1 MVVKHSANL
10 LLSKFSLV
18 YKLMLYCAIVVAIF
32 TGIGIGVIVP
42 LTRPLVNGIVGTGFF
57 EHLSETVSL
66 FFQGDV
72 NYSTALQNLNNDI
85 TAIGAVIQ
93 NNYAALTGSIILIVV
108 FFVLA
113 GMFIGLADIPTVD
126 ILNNFMTSKSRYGF
140 SSNFIDNIKLSVKYN
155 LVKVLVTLVFD
166 VGILALAVYLTTLIF
181 SVNSLFALFLFVFMA
196 VGISAVRQ
204 SFTSLWLPA
213 IVADNGKIFAS
224 LKYSIVTTTKR
235 FAKFFGT
242 YFIVYLIIA
251 SIGILFTLSTFGVGF
266 VFMVPGSML
275 FTRCLEMVFYY
286 TLNGKSF
293 YTSVDKIVKPDVVEL
308 KSFEDNFD
316 IKKVHE
322 NPEQYSK
329 LPVLYNQDKTAL
341 ADTKSKE
348 LTVVKDKNKGKTSD
362 DANRK
367 KKKKNRLTNIPEGKH
382 EDIFKN

>member
-293 YTSVDKIVKPDVVEL
+293 YTSVDKIVKPDIVEL

>member
-93 NNYAALTGSIILIVV
+93 NNYGALTGSIILIVV

>member
-1 MVVKHSANL
+1 MIVKHSANL

-42 LTRPLVNGIVGTGFF
+42 LTRPLVNGIVETGFF
-57 EHLSETVSL
+57 DHLSETISL

-93 NNYAALTGSIILIVV
+93 NNYAALTGSIILIIV
-108 FFVLA
+108 FFVLG

-140 SSNFIDNIKLSVKYN
+140 SSNFIDNIKLSVRYN

-196 VGISAVRQ
+196 VGISSVRQ

-224 LKYSIVTTTKR
+224 LKYSIVTSTKR

-242 YFIVYLIIA
+242 YFIVYLILA
-251 SIGILFTLSTFGVGF
+251 SVGVLFTLSTFGVGF

-286 TLNGKSF
+286 TINGKSF
-293 YTSVDKIVKPDVVEL
+293 YTSVDKIVRPDVVEL

-329 LPVLYNQDKTAL
+329 LPVLYNQDKSAL
-341 ADTKSKE
+341 TDSKSKE
-348 LTVVKDKNKGKTSD
+348 VAVVKDKNKEKKSD
-362 DANRK
+362 DGNKR
-367 KKKKNRLTNIPEGKH
+367 KKKKNRLTNIPEGKQ

>member
-93 NNYAALTGSIILIVV
+93 NNYGALTGSIILIVV

-329 LPVLYNQDKTAL
+329 LPVLYNQDKSAL
-341 ADTKSKE
+341 TDSKSKE
-348 LTVVKDKNKGKTSD
+348 VAVVKDKSKEKKSD
-362 DANRK
+362 DESKR
-367 KKKKNRLTNIPEGKH
+367 KKKKNRLTNIPEGKQ

>member
-341 ADTKSKE
+341 TDSKSKE
-348 LTVVKDKNKGKTSD
+348 VAVVKDKNKEKKSD
-362 DANRK
+362 DESKR

>member
-32 TGIGIGVIVP
+32 TGIGIGIIVP

-341 ADTKSKE
+341 TDSKSKE
-348 LTVVKDKNKGKTSD
+348 VAVVKDKNKEKKSD
-362 DANRK
+362 DESKR

>member
-367 KKKKNRLTNIPEGKH
+367 KKKKNRLTNIPEGKQ

>member
-57 EHLSETVSL
+57 EHLSETISL

-93 NNYAALTGSIILIVV
+93 NNYGALTGSIILIVV

>member
-140 SSNFIDNIKLSVKYN
+140 SSNFIDNIKLSVQYN

-341 ADTKSKE
+341 TDSKSKE
-348 LTVVKDKNKGKTSD
+348 VAVVKDKNKEKKSD
-362 DANRK
+362 DESKR

>member
-72 NYSTALQNLNNDI
+72 NYSTALQNLNSDI

-341 ADTKSKE
+341 ADTESKE

>member
-93 NNYAALTGSIILIVV
+93 NNYGALTGSIILIVV

-181 SVNSLFALFLFVFMA
+181 SVNSLFALFLFVFMV

>member
-42 LTRPLVNGIVGTGFF
+42 LTCLLVIGIVGTGFF

-140 SSNFIDNIKLSVKYN
+140 SSNFIDNIKLSVQYN

-341 ADTKSKE
+341 TDSKSKE
-348 LTVVKDKNKGKTSD
+348 VAVVKDKNKEKKSD
-362 DANRK
+362 DESKR

>member
-93 NNYAALTGSIILIVV
+93 NNYGALTGSIILIVV

-362 DANRK
+362 DVNRK

>member
-341 ADTKSKE
+341 ADTESKE